1 MLTNKTYCLQF
12 FLLDVFKFDLSLL
25 KHSIFRAL
33 ERDFERVY
41 LIIVG
46 LSSYFTSWR
55 FNL

>member
-12 FLLDVFKFDLSLL
+12 FSLDVFKFDLSLL

-46 LSSYFTSWR
+46 LSLYFTSWR